1 MKAAQADDVTIKFHV
16 PMAKK
21 PGATKEEVVDAIL
34 MTLAVSG
41 IKGVAMCLP
50 AL

>member
-1 MKAAQADDVTIKFHV
+1 MKRLLVFQV

-34 MTLAVSG
+34 MTITVSG
-41 IKGVAMCLP
+41 LKGIVTCLP
-50 AL
+50 GAVKQFE